1 MCNIIFLMAE
11 REKDFKEKENMDS
24 KEELL
29 LRWRNLKHRIKVKR
43 QLMLKSI

>member
-11 REKDFKEKENMDS
+11 REKAFKEKENMDS

-29 LRWRNLKHRIKVKR
+29 LRWRNLKQNKGKETVNA
-43 QLMLKSI
+43 